1 MSAGVGV
8 PWRLFLSVVS
18 LLLISC
24 SNEDVTSRVEKGVLD
39 LRHLEQGDDFS
50 VRMNGE
56 WEFWFGT
63 FIYGSPGDISETLVP
78 DLYGKV
84 PGYWS
89 KYTVDGSRLP
99 RSGYGTYRTLILL
112 PSGYR
117 DRMGFDMPVFDTSYE
132 ISVNGVTMARNGTP
146 ARSSAESVP
155 SYEPLFF
162 SYVPKSDTLEILIR
176 VSNYEHRRG
185 GFWMPMKTGS
195 FKAIQT
201 NFTNQWFISIA
212 VSGMLF
218 ASFLFFLIFYLLD
231 RRDRK
236 LLMFSLLVLCLA
248 LRPFLSAPYLITIVD
263 VRHWHLIIRGEYL
276 ILLFMIT
283 SGAWLA
289 YLIYPT
295 RWFRRFAIAIDVIFL
310 FGIAAIIL
318 LPIYLFSYSVWIIQA
333 SAVLVLL
340 YAIFMSIRGVVTG
353 NRIDVLYLIAFMTI
367 AIGLISDILF
377 SNALEENQRLYILS
391 FTMLA
396 FVFIQA
402 TLLIRGWVR
411 RGQER
416 ERLAAQLEELNRD
429 LENRVKRRTAELQ
442 ERSDELRSRNEHI
455 ARQNRKLSETIN
467 LKNKIFSVISH
478 DLRSPVVN
486 ILYTLYMLKEEEF
499 RERTEL
505 MADACIQS
513 SQQLITLLENM
524 LVWGRGQEDMIR
536 CAPAEHDLAD
546 LILTNISI
554 LKDGADRKDISINFT
569 QVGKARG
576 WFDRDLLDIVI
587 RNLLSNAIK
596 YTNHGG
602 RVNIVVRQKE
612 EVSDWVTISICD
624 NGIGISP
631 ERQKRLFTESELEST
646 PGTDSEK
653 GTGIGLRLVHE
664 LVTLS
669 KGTITVESTPGSGSC
684 FTVMLPATGHTKKGR
699 GRLHQTS

>member
-63 FIYGSPGDISETLVP
+63 FIYGSPGDISDTLVP

-89 KYTVDGSRLP
+89 EYTLDGSRLP
-99 RSGYGTYRTLILL
+99 RFGYGTYRTLILL

-132 ISVNGVTMARNGTP
+132 ISINGVTMARNGTP

-340 YAIFMSIRGVVTG
+340 YAIFMSIRGVATG

-367 AIGLISDILF
+367 AIGLVSDILF

-442 ERSDELRSRNEHI
+442 ERSDELRNRNEHI

-536 CAPAEHDLAD
+536 YAPAEHDLAD

-554 LKDGADRKDISINFT
+554 LKDGADRKDISLNFT
-569 QVGKARG
+569 QVGKAKG
-576 WFDRDLLDIVI
+576 WFDRDLIDIVI

-602 RVNIVVRQKE
+602 RVTIVVRQKE
-612 EVSDWVTISICD
+612 EASDWVTISICD

>member
-1 MSAGVGV
+1 
-8 PWRLFLSVVS
+8 
-18 LLLISC
+18 
-24 SNEDVTSRVEKGVLD
+24 
-39 LRHLEQGDDFS
+39 
-50 VRMNGE
+50 
-56 WEFWFGT
+56 
-63 FIYGSPGDISETLVP
+63 
-78 DLYGKV
+78 
-84 PGYWS
+84 
-89 KYTVDGSRLP
+89 
-99 RSGYGTYRTLILL
+99 
-112 PSGYR
+112 
-117 DRMGFDMPVFDTSYE
+117 
-132 ISVNGVTMARNGTP
+132 
-146 ARSSAESVP
+146 
-155 SYEPLFF
+155 
-162 SYVPKSDTLEILIR
+162 ILIR

-212 VSGMLF
+212 VSRMLF

-340 YAIFMSIRGVVTG
+340 YAIFMSIRGVATG

-367 AIGLISDILF
+367 AIGLVSDILF

-442 ERSDELRSRNEHI
+442 ERSDELRNRNEHI

-536 CAPAEHDLAD
+536 YAPAEHDLAD

-554 LKDGADRKDISINFT
+554 LKDGADRKDISLNFT
-569 QVGKARG
+569 QVGKAKG
-576 WFDRDLLDIVI
+576 WFDRDLIDIVI

-602 RVNIVVRQKE
+602 RVTIVVRQKE
-612 EVSDWVTISICD
+612 EASDWVTISICD

>member
-1 MSAGVGV
+1 MFAGVGV
-8 PWRLFLSVVS
+8 PWRFFLSVVF

-24 SNEDVTSRVEKGVLD
+24 SNEDVPSRVEKGVLD

-63 FIYGSPGDISETLVP
+63 FIYGSPGEITDTLVP
-78 DLYGKV
+78 DCYGRV

-89 KYTVDGSRLP
+89 EYTVDGARLP
-99 RSGYGTYRTLILL
+99 RFGYGTYRTLILL

-132 ISVNGVTMARNGTP
+132 ISVNGVIMARNGTP
-146 ARSSAESVP
+146 ARSRAESVA

-195 FKAIQT
+195 FKSIQT
-201 NFTNQWFISIA
+201 NFTNQWFLSIA

-231 RRDRK
+231 RRDSK

-263 VRHWHLIIRGEYL
+263 IRHWHLIIRGEYL

-295 RWFRRFAIAIDVIFL
+295 RWFRKFALLINVLFL
-310 FGIAAIIL
+310 IGIAAVIL
-318 LPIYLFSYSVWIIQA
+318 LPIYHFSYSVWIIQA
-333 SAVLVLL
+333 SALLILL
-340 YAIFMSIRGVVTG
+340 YAIIMSIRGVAGG
-353 NRIDVLYLIAFMTI
+353 NRIDVLYLIAFMAI
-367 AIGLISDILF
+367 AIGLVSDILL
-377 SNALEENQRLYILS
+377 SNALGENQRLYILS

-455 ARQNRKLSETIN
+455 ARQNKKLSETIS
-467 LKNKIFSVISH
+467 LKNKVFSVISH

-499 RERTEL
+499 RDRTEL

-536 CAPAEHDLAD
+536 YAPAEHDLAD

-569 QVGKARG
+569 QVGKTKG
-576 WFDRDLLDIVI
+576 WFDRDLIDIVI

-602 RVNIVVRQKE
+602 RVTIVVRQKE
-612 EVSDWVTISICD
+612 EISDWVTISICD
-624 NGIGISP
+624 NGIGISL

-653 GTGIGLRLVHE
+653 GTGIGLRLAHE

-699 GRLHQTS
+699 TRLHQT